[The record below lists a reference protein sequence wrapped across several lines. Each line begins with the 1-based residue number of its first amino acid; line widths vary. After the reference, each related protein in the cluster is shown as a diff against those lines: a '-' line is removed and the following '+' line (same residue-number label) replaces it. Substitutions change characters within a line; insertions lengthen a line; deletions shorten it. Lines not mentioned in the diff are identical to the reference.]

1 MVMVGGRD
9 HGPGGV
15 CQSVG
20 GGGGGWGGAR
30 GQGRAGDR
38 RRRDATRGS
47 GLLDRVLG
55 VPSWALTL
63 AAAARRFVP
72 PSGQLIEAEEKRHG
86 GSKFQ
91 CIWVLG
97 TSFVLQ
103 YIRGCVGGNS
113 DLGCACLPLLR
124 EAWWHVAVCSSS
136 DFARYFVQI
145 GGGRGKASTLASRL
159 LHLHLLLPD

>member
-1 MVMVGGRD
+1 MGRGASVSRSAAAAAAGAGRGGR
-9 HGPGGV
+9 V
-15 CQSVG
+15 
-20 GGGGGWGGAR
+20 
-30 GQGRAGDR
+30 GQGIA

-91 CIWVLG
+91 CIWVPG

-103 YIRGCVGGNS
+103 YIHGCVGGNS

-145 GGGRGKASTLASRL
+145 GGGRGKGKASSLASRL